1 MLSVLLE
8 KAALISLYI
17 PKSDIFTVP
26 RATFH

>member
-1 MLSVLLE
+1 MLSVLVE

-26 RATFH
+26 RPTFH